1 MTTTFSIGQLAK
13 QAQVGIETIRYY
25 ERRGLLPDPPRRASG
40 YRQYT
45 PDSVSRLKFILHG
58 KQLGFSL
65 TEIAELL
72 TLRVDPDTT
81 CSQVRNRAEAKIS
94 DVHGKIQA
102 LLQIERALTK
112 LVAECQGRGPTS
124 ECPILD
130 ALETDAGISITK
142 P

>member
-72 TLRVDPDTT
+72 TLRVDPDTS

-94 DVHGKIQA
+94 DVHGKIEA
-102 LLQIERALTK
+102 LLRIERALTK
-112 LVAECQGRGPTS
+112 LVAECRGRGPTS

-130 ALETDAGISITK
+130 ALETDTGTSITK
-142 P
+142 A